1 MDNKVLYPELSY
13 IINGLLFRVHNVL
26 GRYCR
31 EKEYASLFEI
41 YLKEKNIDYKR
52 EVTIDLGKNI
62 NRIDFVINNSIVIEF
77 KAKRFIAR
85 EDYFQVKRYLE
96 HLNCSLGIIVNFQ
109 NKFLSPKRILNGQAP
124 N

>member
-31 EKEYASLFEI
+31 EKEYASLFET

-52 EVTIDLGKNI
+52 EVTIDLGENI

-96 HLNCSLGIIVNFQ
+96 HPNCSLGIIVNFQ
-109 NKFLSPKRILNGQAP
+109 SKFLSPKRILNGQAP